1 MGPSSH
7 YIEII
12 IGFIFF
18 FTLRKVQ
25 FIKFYIISLI
35 SSLFLKCEKCLNT
48 YVIFPSK
55 MYFTKTKA
63 WDISFAKFVWV
74 EKKSAYCI
82 QLHCTINWSNTLFG
96 ILIASYAMYCE
107 LLFIL
112 RVTVTVTDN
121 FNISW
126 YI

>member
-1 MGPSSH
+1 MLFSTAKCILQKRRPG
-7 YIEII
+7 
-12 IGFIFF
+12 
-18 FTLRKVQ
+18 T
-25 FIKFYIISLI
+25 SL
-35 SSLFLKCEKCLNT
+35 LLNSYGLENLQT
-48 YVIFPSK
+48 
-55 MYFTKTKA
+55 
-63 WDISFAKFVWV
+63 
-74 EKKSAYCI
+74 KKSAYYI